1 MTILRS
7 RPIRAIPYLAVATLT
22 GGLSAWF
29 SQDWSGWLIV
39 ISFSAVGLFLLWRRP
54 REVVAWLLVGAA
66 ILFPWV
72 GSSLPG
78 SASQV
83 VDGNAEPV
91 VTLFAWLNSWC
102 SSLFFG
108 AFIAL
113 AALFPAGRFPAG
125 RLGIASR
132 IAVATPV
139 AFAVVLA
146 FAPSVPITFVD
157 GTTAAVGLPLAV
169 FPDWP
174 GWAVLQVA
182 VYVAVLTALAVSVG
196 TLIVR
201 FRRARG
207 SERAQDKWL
216 LAALAATLG
225 SVIFAFAMILL
236 VDPVGTW
243 MWVAAVLAYP
253 MIPIAIGIAIRR
265 YHLYD
270 IDRVVSRSIAYLV
283 VTGLLLVIFGGL
295 VVGLQAVLAALTQ
308 GQTLAVAA
316 STLAA
321 LALFQPLHRRVQA
334 AVDRRFDRA
343 SVDAQRTI
351 DGFAGQL
358 RDEVDLT
365 TLRGVLVA
373 TAESAVRP
381 DGVALW
387 VRNVSNARSSVVS

>member
-1 MTILRS
+1 
-7 RPIRAIPYLAVATLT
+7 
-22 GGLSAWF
+22 
-29 SQDWSGWLIV
+29 
-39 ISFSAVGLFLLWRRP
+39 
-54 REVVAWLLVGAA
+54 
-66 ILFPWV
+66 
-72 GSSLPG
+72 
-78 SASQV
+78 
-83 VDGNAEPV
+83 
-91 VTLFAWLNSWC
+91 
-102 SSLFFG
+102 
-108 AFIAL
+108 
-113 AALFPAGRFPAG
+113 
-125 RLGIASR
+125 
-132 IAVATPV
+132 
-139 AFAVVLA
+139 
-146 FAPSVPITFVD
+146 
-157 GTTAAVGLPLAV
+157 
-169 FPDWP
+169 
-174 GWAVLQVA
+174 
-182 VYVAVLTALAVSVG
+182 
-196 TLIVR
+196 
-201 FRRARG
+201 
-207 SERAQDKWL
+207 
-216 LAALAATLG
+216 
-225 SVIFAFAMILL
+225 
-236 VDPVGTW
+236 
-243 MWVAAVLAYP
+243 